1 MPDDPAGEGGPAP
14 EWLIEQTQTTA
25 NVFLTVY
32 PQSFDISDADYAIL
46 GSQLVNCPLSRPS
59 HRARA

>member
-1 MPDDPAGEGGPAP
+1 VP

-32 PQSFDISDADYAIL
+32 PQSFQISDADFAIL
-46 GSQLVNCPLSRPS
+46 GSQLVNCQFPRKRSLC
-59 HRARA
+59 